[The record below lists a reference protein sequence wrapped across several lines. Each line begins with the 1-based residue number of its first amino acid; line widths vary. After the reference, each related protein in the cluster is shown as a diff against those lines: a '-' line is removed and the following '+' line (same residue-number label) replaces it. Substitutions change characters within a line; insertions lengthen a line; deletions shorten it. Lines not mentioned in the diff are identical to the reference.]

1 MSDLIDPL
9 RRPVPAPPASGPN
22 PAHTLCSAPDGVTG
36 PIGRQFA
43 SAQQILAIADIGIL
57 ASDVEGI
64 ITEHNLDACQMFGYA
79 EHELLGRSVYLL
91 LPPESRARHRALM
104 RRFAEGHEAE
114 RRAPGRQELTG
125 LRKDGSEFP
134 LEASIAL
141 FRTDGNVLLVV
152 TMRDITERKLAEA
165 ELTRRASHD
174 ALTGLPNR
182 ILVRDR
188 IVGALQRS
196 HRNGSNVALL
206 FVDLDGFKLI
216 NDSHG
221 HDTGDLLLQSV
232 AQRLL
237 GTVRASDTVAR
248 LAGDEFVVL
257 CEQAVL
263 PAAME
268 QLAQRVNQA
277 LRPSFNCAGAVLFVT
292 ASVGIA
298 IGSGTSHTA
307 DDMLHF
313 ADTAMYAVKQK
324 GRDGWQFFSAQLH
337 AQARQH
343 LQITTGLRAALGR
356 NELSLR
362 FQPIVVADSGR
373 IVGAELLLRWFP
385 PEGEV
390 SPAVFIPV
398 AEVTGAIVPIG
409 AWVFRQACRAEAEW
423 RRHWGTAAPYVSV
436 NLSVRQLSD
445 ESLADVFGAA
455 LAEFGADPA
464 RLLLEVTETT
474 LMADV
479 DTNLR
484 VLHRLAELGLRVA
497 VDDFGTGYSS
507 LAQLTRL
514 PVDVLKIDRA
524 FVDGIDKSPESR
536 TVIRAVIGLGRALGL
551 KMVAEGVE
559 TADQQRELCAYGC
572 DFIQGYFFHRP
583 LAETVFVETVQRAAR
598 LALV

>member
-1 MSDLIDPL
+1 MTDFSD
-9 RRPVPAPPASGPN
+9 PVRLP
-22 PAHTLCSAPDGVTG
+22 SAALPSFST
-36 PIGRQFA
+36 ITMRRQFA
-43 SAQQILAIADIGIL
+43 AAQQILAIADLGIL
-57 ASDVEGI
+57 ATNALGI
-64 ITEHNLDACQMFGYA
+64 ITEHNPDACHMFGYG

-91 LPPESRARHRALM
+91 LPPACRARHIALM
-104 RRFAEGHEAE
+104 QRFADSQESE

-125 LRKDGSEFP
+125 YRKDGSEFP
-134 LEASIAL
+134 IEASIAL
-141 FRTDGNVLLVV
+141 FRDDGAVLLVV
-152 TMRDITERKLAEA
+152 TMRDISDRKLAEA
-165 ELTRRASHD
+165 ELTRRATHD

-182 ILVRDR
+182 SLVRER
-188 IVGALQRS
+188 IVDALSRS
-196 HRNGSNVALL
+196 LRSGSAVALL
-206 FVDLDGFKLI
+206 FVDLDGFKMI

-237 GTVRASDTVAR
+237 ANVRGGDTVAR

-263 PAAME
+263 APAME
-268 QLAQRVNQA
+268 QLAERVNQA
-277 LRPSFNCAGAVLFVT
+277 LRPPFDCGGAVLSVT

-298 IGSGTSHTA
+298 LGAGASHSA

-313 ADTAMYAVKQK
+313 ADTAMYAAKQK
-324 GRDGWQFFSAQLH
+324 GRDGWQFFSEQLH

-343 LQITTGLRAALGR
+343 LKITTGLRAALGR

-385 PEGEV
+385 PDGEI

-423 RRHWGTAAPYVSV
+423 RRHWGAAAPYVSV
-436 NLSVRQLSD
+436 NLSVRQLSE

-455 LAEFGADPA
+455 LTEFGADPA

-524 FVDGIDKSPESR
+524 FVDGIDKSPENR

-559 TADQQRELCAYGC
+559 TADQRRELCAWGC
-572 DFIQGYFFHRP
+572 DFIQGYYFHRP
-583 LAETVFVETVQRAAR
+583 LAEAVFVETVQRAA
-598 LALV
+598 LEEAVP